1 MGLTVSHALS
11 ATTPD
16 DPAYEIK
23 PSNWNAD
30 HAITFVPDSSEVIKW
45 VSAGA
50 ESVSSGTVVFGNSN
64 GVSFGMSN
72 GTITATVN
80 PGAAAGIAAMGAGTQ
95 TATSGTVVFANS
107 NGITAGMSGS
117 SQITFSHNGLTT
129 QTVQTQNMVSVL
141 GSTGNISLA
150 NGNGITFGA
159 NASTITAS
167 HNGITSQSAQTQ
179 NVVVPS
185 AGTQTATSGTVVFSN
200 NAAITFG
207 MSNNSVITATHNG
220 LTTAM
225 QSQSSSVFARTGF
238 TSTTQAGTA
247 VSATLNTNGLSMA
260 VPAFLTTA
268 ALSQNTSNYAGL
280 GTTFNGANISGSMTM
295 NTAGLQL
302 SMSVAAP
309 GGGGGTAATIYA
321 TSNTTQS
328 SSGTMAL
335 SSMIFAGAG
344 IASVGVTNGSVLI
357 SVPSGGGAGDGY
369 NIVSMLTS
377 TSGGGTAGVTFS
389 QLSGSVGFMAGSNIT
404 LSQTSNTIVV
414 NAPASSSL
422 FGGNGIS
429 ISTAGSTISIFDEY
443 KSYWQ
448 NVDYV
453 QGTSTQSVGQSTS
466 VVFPIQPNHYLSLGY
481 MRMQHTVSL
490 ASTSFATTANTAYS
504 YQQAETHNWV
514 VYSRGTGASSQSLL
528 SLISTSVGLTYS
540 INVSQN
546 TTTNFSVSHGIT
558 YPMSTGTATASFSY
572 AATNAS
578 VQIST
583 THMTALSGIKFWDTQ
598 FATTLGEGPYW
609 LVYGISTAQTTQ
621 QTAILSGNRLVHS
634 HWGVTQP
641 NNTFA
646 EFGNANNASIQMM
659 PGLGSF
665 TTNAI
670 GTTSGFHISKV
681 SSSASHVMPLITF
694 ARIA

>member
-80 PGAAAGIAAMGAGTQ
+80 PGAAAGIAAFGAGTQ

-117 SQITFSHNGLTT
+117 SQVTFSHNGLTT

-141 GSTGNISLA
+141 GSTGNISFA

-295 NTAGLQL
+295 NTNGLQL

-309 GGGGGTAATIYA
+309 GGGGGAAISAGANSTNAGTVVFSNSNGVSFGMDGAGVITATVVPGAA
-321 TSNTTQS
+321 
-328 SSGTMAL
+328 
-335 SSMIFAGAG
+335 AG
-344 IASVGVTNGSVLI
+344 IAAVQA
-357 SVPSGGGAGDGY
+357 GAQ
-369 NIVSMLTS
+369 TQ
-377 TSGGGTAGVTFS
+377 TSGTLVFANSNGITFGM
-389 QLSGSVGFMAGSNIT
+389 SGS
-404 LSQTSNTIVV
+404 SQVTASYSV
-414 NAPASSSL
+414 PASSSL
-422 FGGNGIS
+422 HPGNGIY
-429 ISTAGSTISIFDEY
+429 ISTAGSTISIGDEY

-448 NVDYV
+448 NVLYV

-490 ASTSFATTANTAYS
+490 ASTSFASTANTQYS

-514 VYSRGTGASSQSLL
+514 IYSRGTGASSQSLV
-528 SLISTSVGLTYS
+528 SMISTSVGLTYS

-558 YPMSTGTATASFSY
+558 YPMSSGTASTSFSF
-572 AATNAS
+572 AASNAS

-583 THMTALSGIKFWDTQ
+583 THMTRMSGMKFWDTQ

-609 LVYGISTAQTTQ
+609 MVYGISTAQTTQ
-621 QTAILSGNRLVHS
+621 QTAILSGNRLLHS

-641 NNTFA
+641 NVTMA
-646 EFGNANNASIQMM
+646 EFGAPTNASIQMM
-659 PGLGSF
+659 HGLGSF

-670 GTTSGFHISKV
+670 ATTSGFDISKV
-681 SSSASHVMPLITF
+681 SSRASHVMPLITF